1 MNREKRIIR
10 INSENMDNLPSHCKK
25 VSGNKTHTL
34 STSMCLPLKRDDV
47 FPFFADASNLETI
60 TPPELCFS
68 ILSPQPI
75 TINEGTIINYQLRL
89 FGIPFKWRTR
99 ITLWEP
105 PHRFIDE
112 QISGPYRLWIHTH
125 RFLEENESTTIT
137 DEVQYWLPWWPFG
150 EVSYPFV
157 YLLLKRIFSYRQKKI
172 WQILVG

>member
-1 MNREKRIIR
+1 
-10 INSENMDNLPSHCKK
+10 MDNLPIYGKK
-25 VSGNKTHTL
+25 DSVIKAHIL
-34 STSMCLPLKRDDV
+34 STSMSLPLKRDSV
-47 FPFFADASNLETI
+47 FPFFADASNLERI

-68 ILSPQPI
+68 ILSPQPII

-105 PHRFIDE
+105 PHEFIDE

-125 RFLEENESTTIT
+125 RFLEENESTTIA
-137 DEVQYWLPWWPFG
+137 DEVQYRLPWWPFG
-150 EVSYPFV
+150 EVSYPLV

-172 WQILVG
+172 WQILAE